1 MPILLEQINKS
12 KRIKTKLFQV
22 NFRTN
27 NLNEVM
33 ATLIYHKEIS
43 DDLINEIKNLSSQLK
58 VKFILRSRNF
68 LFSTSSKYFKSAIKY
83 KNLNLYQTDNCF
95 YQPNKFLLDYM
106 IKKVVEFIDDADDIL
121 ELYCG
126 VGTFT
131 MPISY
136 SCNKI
141 LASENNR
148 DSIKCLKIGLDKN
161 NIFNVTN
168 VRLSDDEVY
177 ELLMGRKFNRTKG
190 INIDKY
196 NFSHVLVDPPRSGL
210 TKKTIEM
217 VGNFKNIIYISCNP
231 ETYLRDINFL
241 KKHKIKKIEL
251 FDQFP
256 NTQHLEIVS
265 LLQKN

>member
-1 MPILLEQINKS
+1 MGQHNIVYHHELGHPRVDWNGSSPTYLGETYSEK
-12 KRIKTKLFQV
+12 QV
-22 NFRTN
+22 
-27 NLNEVM
+27 
-33 ATLIYHKEIS
+33 KEAL
-43 DDLINEIKNLSSQLK
+43 D
-58 VKFILRSRNF
+58 
-68 LFSTSSKYFKSAIKY
+68 TSPK
-83 KNLNLYQTDNCF
+83 
-95 YQPNKFLLDYM
+95 
-106 IKKVVEFIDDADDIL
+106 IL
-121 ELYCG
+121 E
-126 VGTFT
+126 
-131 MPISY
+131 
-136 SCNKI
+136 KI
-141 LASENNR
+141 EEL
-148 DSIKCLKIGLDKN
+148 GLELQYESK
-161 NIFNVTN
+161 T
-168 VRLSDDEVY
+168 DDEVY